1 MDKAQCVAL
10 ILVALCALVCSLT
23 LGDVERKDQRELS
36 TTLAQLRSLRPPV
49 VGRATGQ
56 VRAASLPSCR
66 DLLGEGEPGCLPC
79 VFLDRAAMCVSPL
92 TQACRGTRVWTVM
105 QT

>member
-36 TTLAQLRSLRPPV
+36 TTLARLRPPV

-66 DLLGEGEPGCLPC
+66 DLLGEAEPGCLPC

-92 TQACRGTRVWTVM
+92 TQACRGTRVWTVT